1 MGAASRKDRERKF
14 MTTEDIRRRL
24 EEAWREPAST
34 ASRRLACLVGGAIGD
49 ALGYRV
55 EFDRWP
61 AIVREYGPEGIR
73 LAGAS
78 GALVVSDDTQMTLFT
93 LEGMVRAAGTAEIT
107 SEIREAYLDWYGTQ
121 AGGRMSRELRGQLA
135 RHAAMCQVQ
144 APGSTCLSALRQGGQ
159 GTIERPINN
168 SKGCGGVMRTAP
180 LGFLPESV
188 NDAALLRLGGEAAAL
203 THGHPDGYLPA
214 GAMAVFTRD
223 ALNDVAWELSVAK
236 VLEFVRERAASEG
249 TVAAIEAA
257 VKAAADGVA
266 SREKVSALGEG
277 WVGEEALA
285 IGLYAAKV
293 AKTFAECIELAANHD
308 GDSDSTASIAGQLW
322 GARYGLQGIPLEI
335 AERVDVIGALVGV
348 WGEWEAR
355 VQSAK
360 E

>member
-1 MGAASRKDRERKF
+1 
-14 MTTEDIRRRL
+14 MTTEHVRQQI
-24 EEAWREPAST
+24 EEAYAAPASA

-49 ALGYRV
+49 ALGYCI

-61 AIVREYGPEGIR
+61 AIVRGHGPEGIR
-73 LAGAS
+73 LEGAS

-93 LEGMVRAAGTAEIT
+93 LEGMVRATGRAAIT

-121 AGGRMSRELRGQLA
+121 VGDRTSREPRGRLA
-135 RHAAMCQVQ
+135 GYAVMCQVQ

-168 SKGCGGVMRTAP
+168 SKGCGGVMRTTP
-180 LGFLPESV
+180 LGFVAESV
-188 NDAALLRLGGEAAAL
+188 NDAALLRLGAEAAAL

-214 GAMAVFTRD
+214 GAMAVLTRD
-223 ALNDVAWELSVAK
+223 ALNDVAWDASVAK
-236 VLEFVRERAASEG
+236 VLELVRERAASEG

-257 VKAAADGVA
+257 VRAAADGVA

-277 WVGEEALA
+277 WVGDEALA
-285 IGLYAAKV
+285 VGLYAAMV

-322 GARYGLQGIPLEI
+322 GARFGIGGIPLEV
-335 AERVDVIGALVGV
+335 AERVDVIEALVGV
-348 WGEWEAR
+348 WGSWEAR
-355 VQSAK
+355 GQSAK